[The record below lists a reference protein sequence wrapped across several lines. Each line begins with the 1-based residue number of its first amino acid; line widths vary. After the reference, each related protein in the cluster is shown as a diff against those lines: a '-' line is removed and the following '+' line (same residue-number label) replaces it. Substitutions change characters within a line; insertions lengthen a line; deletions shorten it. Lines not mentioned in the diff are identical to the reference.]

1 MTDIRITPIALAAAG
16 LLALPAAGHG
26 QAGSAPKPV
35 ALCLPPGSPK
45 PVNCGIARAGQSIRL
60 QVATTTLPPG
70 PITLLFAE
78 ETATGRVPVRA
89 LLTVPGGRSLDGGYD
104 VVVPRE
110 LCAGRTQASGNF
122 EIQYLMSEINQAE
135 GSGPS
140 LGALTVAC

>member
-1 MTDIRITPIALAAAG
+1 MDKQDRHQSRSHCACRQARPSRSIAA
-16 LLALPAAGHG
+16 
-26 QAGSAPKPV
+26 
-35 ALCLPPGSPK
+35 
-45 PVNCGIARAGQSIRL
+45 IARAGQSIRL

-110 LCAGRTQASGNF
+110 LCAGRTRASGNF

>member
-1 MTDIRITPIALAAAG
+1 MTHIRITTLALAATS
-16 LLALPAAGHG
+16 LLALPTATQG
-26 QAGSAPKPV
+26 QAGSAPKSA
-35 ALCLPPGSPK
+35 ALCVTPGASAPA
-45 PVNCGIARAGQSIRL
+45 PCGAARAGQTIRL
-60 QVATTTLPPG
+60 QVARTMLPPG

-78 ETATGRVPVRA
+78 EAVTGRAPVRA